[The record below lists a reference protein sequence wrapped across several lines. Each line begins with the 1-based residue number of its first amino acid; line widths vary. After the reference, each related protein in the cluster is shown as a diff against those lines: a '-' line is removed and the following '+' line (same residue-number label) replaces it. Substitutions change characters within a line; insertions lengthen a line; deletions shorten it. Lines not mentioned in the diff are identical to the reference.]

1 MIPIETVAGWIGTGV
16 VIIGHVATSQY
27 KLNQAMR
34 QLDKLWDWKD
44 QHVKDVADKRLDLQ
58 KQFGTLEGKVV
69 VHDGNYTQILSMLSE
84 IKVEIKEL
92 RTKEH

>member
-1 MIPIETVAGWIGTGV
+1 MIPIETIAGWIGTGI

-44 QHVKDVADKRLDLQ
+44 SHEKDVADKRLEFQ
-58 KQFGTLEGKVV
+58 KQFGSLEGKVAI
-69 VHDGNYTQILSMLSE
+69 HDGNYTQILSILAE
-84 IKVEIKEL
+84 IKTEIKEL
-92 RTKEH
+92 RSKK